1 MKYFKY
7 LPDDIIEYISKK
19 LYREFSDKIKK
30 RYQIKKDA
38 EMANNL
44 QIQLSNEYTNN
55 IYNIYNYN
63 NYYNNTL
70 IFINHYNENI
80 INNYYVEEY
89 DSNSDI
95 DYLDLPELI
104 SIDTYDIYN

>member
-1 MKYFKY
+1 MKYYKY

-55 IYNIYNYN
+55 IYNIYNNN
-63 NYYNNTL
+63 NYYNNTA